1 MSAKLY
7 AAFLLY
13 LNQGREPS
21 LSRKLNLFFFMTTV
35 ISGLLFLFYFALDL
49 PSVISER
56 QYYIIFISWL
66 SFLECSLSP
75 YLGTELEWFTQYGKH
90 TLGCCHAQ
98 TTLTSTYVLF

>member
-13 LNQGREPS
+13 LNQGREAS
-21 LSRKLNLFFFMTTV
+21 LSRKLNLFYMTTV

-66 SFLECSLSP
+66 SFLECSYSP
-75 YLGTELEWFTQYGKH
+75 DLGTELEWFTQYGKH
-90 TLGCCHAQ
+90 TLGCCHAL
-98 TTLTSTYVLF
+98 TTLTPTYALF